1 MTDNPSARIY
11 VNQIESRIIFE
22 LKTGS
27 LVKLLMSGTMKL
39 PGSTKNNI
47 TKDENWENIL
57 YLKTAEVVVVLYNV
71 VDNNN

>member
-27 LVKLLMSGTMKL
+27 LVKLLMTVTMKL

-57 YLKTAEVVVVLYNV
+57 YLKTAEVVLVLYNV

>member
-1 MTDNPSARIY
+1 MTDNPPARLY

-27 LVKLLMSGTMKL
+27 FVKLLMPGTMKL

-57 YLKTAEVVVVLYNV
+57 YLKTAEVVLVLYKV
-71 VDNNN
+71 VDNND

>member
-1 MTDNPSARIY
+1 MTDNPPARIY

-27 LVKLLMSGTMKL
+27 LVKLLMTVTMKL

-57 YLKTAEVVVVLYNV
+57 YLKTAEVVLVLYNV

>member
-1 MTDNPSARIY
+1 MTDNPPARLY

-57 YLKTAEVVVVLYNV
+57 YLKTAEVVLVLYNV
-71 VDNNN
+71 VDNND

>member
-57 YLKTAEVVVVLYNV
+57 YLKTAEVVLVLYNV

>member
-1 MTDNPSARIY
+1 MTDNSSARIY

-27 LVKLLMSGTMKL
+27 LVKLLMTVTMKL

-57 YLKTAEVVVVLYNV
+57 YLKTAEVVLVLYNV